1 MNLATELQT
10 VTAAEITA
18 SYRAANLRR
27 LRPGY
32 SLLTALNTPCVER
45 ALRLHALALRKKQQ
59 HGEPAPTQWA
69 SQFGEKEY
77 A

>member
-1 MNLATELQT
+1 MNLAIELQT
-10 VTAAEITA
+10 VTAAEIAA

-45 ALRLHALALRKKQQ
+45 ALRRARAA
-59 HGEPAPTQWA
+59 PASHRPPPRHQPTGGNQPCQ
-69 SQFGEKEY
+69 SL
-77 A
+77 

>member
-10 VTAAEITA
+10 VTAAEIAA

-45 ALRLHALALRKKQQ
+45 ALRLQAIANRRTINQPEETSHANRF
-59 HGEPAPTQWA
+59 ETQ
-69 SQFGEKEY
+69 
-77 A
+77 

>member
-10 VTAAEITA
+10 VTAAEISA

-32 SLLTALNTPCVER
+32 SLLTALNTPCIAR
-45 ALRLHALALRKKQQ
+45 ALRLQAIAHRRTINQLE
-59 HGEPAPTQWA
+59 EPPCQ
-69 SQFGEKEY
+69 SL
-77 A
+77 

>member
-45 ALRLHALALRKKQQ
+45 ALRLHALALRRKQATINQ
-59 HGEPAPTQWA
+59 LEDTSHANRFETQ
-69 SQFGEKEY
+69 
-77 A
+77 

>member
-1 MNLATELQT
+1 MNLAIELQA

-45 ALRLHALALRKKQQ
+45 ALRLHALALRRKQATINQ
-59 HGEPAPTQWA
+59 PEETSHDHRFETQ
-69 SQFGEKEY
+69 
-77 A
+77 

>member
-1 MNLATELQT
+1 MNLTTELQA

-59 HGEPAPTQWA
+59 HGKPAPDQQA
-69 SQFGEKEY
+69 LKLEKS

>member
-1 MNLATELQT
+1 MNLALELQT

-18 SYRAANLRR
+18 TYRAANLRR

-45 ALRLHALALRKKQQ
+45 ALRLHALALRRKQTAINQ
-59 HGEPAPTQWA
+59 PEEARHAHRFETQ
-69 SQFGEKEY
+69 
-77 A
+77 

>member
-1 MNLATELQT
+1 MNLAIELQT

-45 ALRLHALALRKKQQ
+45 ALRLQAIAHRRTINQPEETRHAHRF
-59 HGEPAPTQWA
+59 ETQ
-69 SQFGEKEY
+69 
-77 A
+77 